1 MRIYSMTATFG
12 KLNHASITLEPG
24 LNVIE
29 APNEWGKST
38 WCAFILAMLY
48 GIDTSSRSKKDFIPD
63 KERYAPWSGVPM
75 SGRMDIHWNGRDIT
89 IERSTKGR
97 VVFGQFKA
105 YETESGIPVPQLTA
119 ANCGEMLLGVEQSVF
134 ARAGFIRLKDMPVTQ
149 DESLRR
155 RLNALVTTG
164 DESGSAD
171 DLAQKL
177 RDLKNRCRFNRSGLL
192 PQTETQQR
200 ELTQK
205 LEEMASLQL
214 QVKAIENRQE
224 ELKAY
229 QGELLGHKQALQYE
243 EDRNF
248 AGKLAMTR
256 AQLEI
261 AQQRVENLEMVCQDL
276 PSPRELEQKKLQIQK
291 LQNQKE
297 ALQMQIQ
304 LQPPAPQMPE
314 PIPQFRGLDPAA
326 AVEQTR
332 ADRQEFQQ
340 LSNSIRPARAFL
352 WIIGLVLLIAG
363 VAMAVLMKIPY
374 LLILGAV
381 VLVLGIILQVS
392 RSNQNE
398 RLQMQMR
405 MLARK
410 YAPIEPDQWEEEA
423 RQYAD
428 RQLRYEAELEDYRSQ
443 LREMNGQLRD
453 VAQQLEIMTNGQSAS
468 RYEQEMAAALQ
479 QHTAYADALRERSR
493 LREMVGTLE
502 STHREVLPPERP
514 DELTFTMPETERI
527 LSDVSA
533 EIRQLHVRMGQCQ
546 GRMEALGDASAL
558 RNQLDKVNRRIAE
571 LEKVYSAVVLA
582 QQTMETAKL
591 ELQRRFAPRISQR
604 TQELFG
610 LLTEGRY
617 QRIALGEDLAVST
630 AAEGEDTLR
639 SCLWRSDGTADQLY
653 LALRLA
659 VAEELTPEAPL
670 VLDDAFVRFDDDRL
684 REILKILHQTGESKQ
699 VILFTCQSRERKIM
713 EELS

>member
-12 KLNHASITLEPG
+12 KLNHTSITLEPG

-63 KERYAPWSGVPM
+63 KERYAPWSGTPM

-192 PQTETQQR
+192 PQAETQQR

-229 QGELLGHKQALQYE
+229 HRELLGHKQALQYE

-340 LSNSIRPARAFL
+340 LSDSIRPVRAFL

-453 VAQQLEIMTNGQSAS
+453 VAQQLERMTNGQSAS

-527 LSDVSA
+527 LSDVAA

-546 GRMEALGDASAL
+546 GRMEALGDANAL

-604 TQELFG
+604 AQELFG

-617 QRIALGEDLAVST
+617 QRIALGEDLTVST

-684 REILKILHQTGESKQ
+684 REILKILNQTGESKQ

>member
-48 GIDTSSRSKKDFIPD
+48 GIDTSSRSKKDFIAD
-63 KERYAPWSGVPM
+63 KERYAPWSGAPM
-75 SGRMDIHWNGRDIT
+75 SGRMDIHWNGKDIT

-119 ANCGEMLLGVEQSVF
+119 ANCGQMLLGVEQSVF

-192 PQTETQQR
+192 PQAETQQR
-200 ELTQK
+200 ELAQK
-205 LEEMASLQL
+205 LEEMESLQL

-229 QGELLGHKQALQYE
+229 HAALQNHKQALQYE

-261 AQQRVENLEMVCQDL
+261 AQERVENLEAVCREL

-291 LQNQKE
+291 LQSQKE
-297 ALQMQIQ
+297 ALQMQLQ

-314 PIPQFRGLDPAA
+314 PIPQFRGMDPAA
-326 AVEQTR
+326 AVGQTR
-332 ADRQEFQQ
+332 ADREEFQH
-340 LSNSIRPARAFL
+340 LCDSIRPARAIF
-352 WIIGLVLLIAG
+352 WIIGLILLAAG
-363 VAMAVLMKIPY
+363 VAMAVLMRIPY

-381 VLVLGIILQVS
+381 VLVLGIVLQVS
-392 RSNQNE
+392 RSNKNE
-398 RLQMQMR
+398 RLQVQIR

-410 YAPIEPDQWEEEA
+410 YAPMEPDQWEAEA
-423 RQYAD
+423 RQYANV
-428 RQLRYEAELEDYRSQ
+428 QLDYEQELADYRSRLQ
-443 LREMNGQLRD
+443 ELNGQLREIAD
-453 VAQQLEIMTNGQSAS
+453 QLEIMTDGQSVS
-468 RYEQEMAAALQ
+468 RYEQEMMAALQ
-479 QHTAYADALRERSR
+479 QHGAYADALRERSR

-502 STHREVLPPERP
+502 STHREVPPPQQP
-514 DELTFTMPETERI
+514 DDLTFTMPETDRI
-527 LSDVSA
+527 LSDAAA
-533 EIRQLHVRMGQCQ
+533 EIRQLHVRLGQCQ
-546 GRMEALGDASAL
+546 GRMEALGDPGVL
-558 RNQLDKVNRRIAE
+558 RQQLDGVNRRIAE

-582 QQTMETAKL
+582 QQTLETAKQ

-604 TQELFG
+604 AQELFG
-610 LLTEGRY
+610 LLTDGRY
-617 QRIALGEDLAVST
+617 QRIALGEDLTVSA

-639 SCLWRSDGTADQLY
+639 SSLWRSDGTADQLY

-684 REILKILHQTGESKQ
+684 KEILKILNQTGESKQ

>member
-12 KLNHASITLEPG
+12 KLNHTSITLEPG

-63 KERYAPWSGVPM
+63 KERYAPWSGTPM

-192 PQTETQQR
+192 PQAETQQR

-229 QGELLGHKQALQYE
+229 HGELLGHKQALQYE
-243 EDRNF
+243 ENRNF

-340 LSNSIRPARAFL
+340 LGDSIRPARAFL

-381 VLVLGIILQVS
+381 VLVMGIILQVS

-453 VAQQLEIMTNGQSAS
+453 VAQQLERMTNGQSAS

-502 STHREVLPPERP
+502 STHREVLPPEKP
-514 DELTFTMPETERI
+514 DELTFTMPETDRI

-546 GRMEALGDASAL
+546 GRMEALGDANAL

-604 TQELFG
+604 AQELFG

-617 QRIALGEDLAVST
+617 QRIALGEDLTVST

-684 REILKILHQTGESKQ
+684 REILKILNQTGESKQ

>member
-48 GIDTSSRSKKDFIPD
+48 GIDTSSRSKKDFIAD
-63 KERYAPWSGVPM
+63 KERYAPWSGAPM
-75 SGRMDIHWNGRDIT
+75 SGRMDIHWNGKDIT

-119 ANCGEMLLGVEQSVF
+119 ANCGQMLLGVEQSVF

-192 PQTETQQR
+192 PQAETQQR

-205 LEEMASLQL
+205 LEEMESLQL

-229 QGELLGHKQALQYE
+229 HAALQNHKQALQYE

-261 AQQRVENLEMVCQDL
+261 AQERVENLEAVCREL

-291 LQNQKE
+291 MQSQKE

-314 PIPQFRGLDPAA
+314 PIPQFRGMDPAA

-332 ADRQEFQQ
+332 ADREEFQH
-340 LSNSIRPARAFL
+340 LCDSIRPARAIF
-352 WIIGLVLLIAG
+352 WIIGLILLAAG
-363 VAMAVLMKIPY
+363 VAMAVLMRIPY

-381 VLVLGIILQVS
+381 VLVLGIVLQVS
-392 RSNQNE
+392 RSNKNE
-398 RLQMQMR
+398 RLQVQIR

-410 YAPIEPDQWEEEA
+410 YAPMEPDQWEAEA
-423 RQYAD
+423 RQYANV
-428 RQLRYEAELEDYRSQ
+428 QLDYEQELADYRSRLQ
-443 LREMNGQLRD
+443 ELNGQLREIAD
-453 VAQQLEIMTNGQSAS
+453 QLEIMTDGQSVS
-468 RYEQEMAAALQ
+468 RYEQEMMAALQ
-479 QHTAYADALRERSR
+479 QHGAYADALRERSR

-502 STHREVLPPERP
+502 STHREVPPPQQP
-514 DELTFTMPETERI
+514 DDLTFTMPETDRI
-527 LSDVSA
+527 LSDAAA
-533 EIRQLHVRMGQCQ
+533 EIRQLHVRLGQCQ
-546 GRMEALGDASAL
+546 GRMEALGDPGVL
-558 RNQLDKVNRRIAE
+558 RQQLDGVNRRIAE

-582 QQTMETAKL
+582 QQTLETAKQ

-604 TQELFG
+604 AQELFG
-610 LLTEGRY
+610 LLTDGRY
-617 QRIALGEDLAVST
+617 QRIALGEDLTVSA

-639 SCLWRSDGTADQLY
+639 SSLWRSDGTADQLY

-684 REILKILHQTGESKQ
+684 KEILKILNQTGESKQ